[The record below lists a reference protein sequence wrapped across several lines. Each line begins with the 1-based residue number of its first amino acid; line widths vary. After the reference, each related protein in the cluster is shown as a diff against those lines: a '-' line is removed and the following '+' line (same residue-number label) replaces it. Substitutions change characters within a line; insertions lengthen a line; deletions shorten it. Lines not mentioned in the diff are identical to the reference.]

1 LEQVGKLTTLISDL
15 LDVTKIQTGKL
26 PFTYAD
32 FDVTRLITELLE
44 ILQQT
49 DPSHQLVLNLAAE
62 ELIIHADSQR
72 IEQVIINLITNA
84 VKYSP
89 KANKV
94 HISAG
99 ITDNKFRVSVQDFGI
114 GIQPDQLERVFSRF
128 YRVENLAS
136 HMSGL
141 GIGLYIC
148 QEIVNRHQGRL
159 WVESTY
165 GEGSIFYFEI
175 PINTN

>member
-1 LEQVGKLTTLISDL
+1 MFSLPLGWSARTLPALRTAL
-15 LDVTKIQTGKL
+15 LN
-26 PFTYAD
+26 
-32 FDVTRLITELLE
+32 
-44 ILQQT
+44 IL
-49 DPSHQLVLNLAAE
+49 D
-62 ELIIHADSQR
+62 
-72 IEQVIINLITNA
+72 NA

-89 KANKV
+89 KADKV
-94 HISAG
+94 IIEALV
-99 ITDNKFRVSVQDFGI
+99 INNKFRVSVQDFGI

-165 GEGSIFYFEI
+165 GEGSTFHFEI
-175 PINTN
+175 PINTNDLHDA